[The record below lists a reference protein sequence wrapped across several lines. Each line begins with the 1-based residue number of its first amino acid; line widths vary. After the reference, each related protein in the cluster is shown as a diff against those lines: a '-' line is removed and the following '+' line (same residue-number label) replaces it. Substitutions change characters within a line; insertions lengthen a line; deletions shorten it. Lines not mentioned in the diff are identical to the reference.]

1 MILFT
6 QCLPYEDMATFKA
19 TIKKEKMRADKTW
32 NVLIRFTHN
41 RQVRYLSTTMYV
53 TKKDLTSGFKIKN
66 QLIIDRCEDLIREY
80 RKRIN
85 GLFLEINPMGIDE
98 VMEFLKRPKS
108 EVGGIDFTAFARNWI
123 LQHQSLKGWRNY
135 QAAVNSF
142 CMFFGREHILCSEVT
157 VKKMKE
163 YEEWL
168 ADKPRARSLY
178 TSAIVRLFNEA
189 RDYYNDEDNDI
200 IRIKQS
206 LHKYKPAKS
215 NVPEKRALTTEQV
228 RAVFAL
234 PYSGVLVN
242 GKQCRRDLALDCFK
256 LSFCLLGMNSADL
269 YNAEEY
275 DGEYITYC
283 RTKTKDRRN
292 DKAKMVVRVHPFI
305 RPLVEKYRGKGR
317 VFNFSERF
325 SHMADLNRA
334 INIGLKEIGE
344 ELGIEKLQF
353 YAARHS
359 VATIAANEAGIDR
372 WTVNLM
378 LNHTDQSMRVTE
390 LYIKR
395 DFTPINE
402 ANDKLL
408 EYVFGQSEK

>member
-1 MILFT
+1 
-6 QCLPYEDMATFKA
+6 MATFKP
-19 TIKKEKMRADKTW
+19 TIFKDRQREDKTW
-32 NVLIRFTHN
+32 NVVIRFTHE
-41 RQVRYLSTTMYV
+41 RKVRYIATTMYV
-53 TKKDLTSGFKIKN
+53 TKKDLTASFKIKN
-66 QLIIDRCEDLIREY
+66 QQIIDRCEDLIREY
-80 RKRIN
+80 RNRIN
-85 GLFLEINPMGIDE
+85 GLFLEINRMDIDE
-98 VMEFLKRPKS
+98 VVESLKRPK
-108 EVGGIDFTAFARNWI
+108 EDAVGIDFTAFARKWI
-123 LQHQSLKGWRNY
+123 LQHQNLKGWRNY
-135 QAAVNSF
+135 QSAVNSF

-168 ADKPRARSLY
+168 SDKPRAVSLY
-178 TSAIVRLFNEA
+178 TSAILKLFNEA

-206 LHKYKPAKS
+206 LHKYKPKQQ
-215 NVPEKRALTTEQV
+215 NVAEKRALTTEQI

-234 PYSGVLVN
+234 PYSGTLVK

-256 LSFCLLGMNSADL
+256 LSFCMLGMNSADL

-305 RPLVEKYRGKGR
+305 KDLVEKYRGKER

-325 SHMADLNRA
+325 SSMADLNRSV
-334 INIGLKEIGE
+334 NIGLKEIGKE
-344 ELGIEKLQF
+344 IGVEGLQL
-353 YAARHS
+353 YAARHTM
-359 VATIAANEAGIDR
+359 ATIAANEAGIDR

-395 DFTPINE
+395 DFTPVND

-408 EYVFGQSEK
+408 GYVFGL